1 MPASGGI
8 NRHHNQRFQKDVA
21 VLHPGEYFST
31 DEDIIISTV
40 LGSCIAVAL
49 YDPVVNLGGLNHF
62 MLPGELHS
70 RRFFA
75 EESGRYG
82 MFAMELLINDM
93 LKAGARK
100 NRLVAK
106 VFGGGHVLDNTSG
119 RIPESNILFARDFL
133 ETEAIPILSHDVGGT
148 SARKIL
154 FFAATARVL
163 VKRFAGRSAVSV
175 EREEQ
180 KYFSKI
186 KKRKTNDPNEPLFF

>member
-1 MPASGGI
+1 MPDSGNK
-8 NRHHNQRFQKDVA
+8 NRHHNRRFQKDVA
-21 VLHPGEYFST
+21 VLHPGEYLST

-49 YDPVVNLGGLNHF
+49 YDPVVALGGLNHF
-62 MLPGELHS
+62 MLPGELHN
-70 RRFFA
+70 RKFFA
-75 EESGRYG
+75 DESGRYG

-93 LKAGARK
+93 LKAGAKK

-119 RIPESNILFARDFL
+119 KIPESNILFARDFL

-154 FFAATARVL
+154 FFAASARVL
-163 VKRFAGRSAVSV
+163 VKRFAGRKAQTV

-180 KYFSKI
+180 EYYSTI
-186 KKRKTNDPNEPLFF
+186 KKQKKSDPHEPLLF